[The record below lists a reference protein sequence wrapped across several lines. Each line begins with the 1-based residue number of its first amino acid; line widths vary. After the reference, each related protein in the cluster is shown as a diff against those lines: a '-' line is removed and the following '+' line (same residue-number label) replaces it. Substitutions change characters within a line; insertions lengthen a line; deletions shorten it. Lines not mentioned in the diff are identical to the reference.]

1 VLSFIGKDRGGCVRV
16 LTATEDYLETIL
28 LISKEKSSIRA
39 MDIVNHTGYARATV
53 SIALRQLKES
63 GYIVFDNSRFIQ
75 LTDKGNEIAMRTH
88 ARHTLIANFLI
99 AIGVDSET
107 AYADACILE
116 HGISEES
123 IEKLE
128 QYYNQNF
135 KP

>member
-1 VLSFIGKDRGGCVRV
+1 VRV

-28 LISKEKSSIRA
+28 RISKEKTNIRA

-63 GYIVFDNSRFIQ
+63 GYIVSDNNRLIQ
-75 LTDKGNEIAMRTH
+75 LTDKGNEIALRTH
-88 ARHTLIANFLI
+88 ARHMLIENFLI
-99 AIGVDSET
+99 AIGVDEET

-123 IEKLE
+123 VERLE
-128 QYYNQNF
+128 QFYQQNF
-135 KP
+135 TKNS

>member
-1 VLSFIGKDRGGCVRV
+1 MRV

-28 LISKEKSSIRA
+28 RISKEKTNIRA

-63 GYIVFDNSRFIQ
+63 GYIVSDNNRFIQ

-88 ARHTLIANFLI
+88 ARHMLLENFLI
-99 AIGVDSET
+99 AIGVDEET

-123 IEKLE
+123 VERLE
-128 QYYNQNF
+128 QFYQQNF
-135 KP
+135 TKNS

>member
-1 VLSFIGKDRGGCVRV
+1 M

-28 LISKEKSSIRA
+28 RISKEKTNIRA

-63 GYIVFDNSRFIQ
+63 GYIVSDNNRLIQ
-75 LTDKGNEIAMRTH
+75 LTDKGNEIALRTH
-88 ARHTLIANFLI
+88 ARHMLIENFLI
-99 AIGVDSET
+99 AIGVDEET

-123 IEKLE
+123 VERLE
-128 QYYNQNF
+128 QFYQQNF
-135 KP
+135 TKNS